1 MARYHFCVKEH
12 ELFNNPVSLKFCL
25 FQTQTNYEPF
35 LPVVGNAPQVD
46 YLSLYRKLQGF
57 WTGSSLY
64 QQVVIREGLERQVSV
79 LTKALIR
86 SELSREALRIRWI
99 QKTNR
104 WYSRHTAAL
113 GPLNQDPGLQE
124 SLYTLQEL
132 HRCLKREKAQ
142 DLLQAH
148 INLERITSLEQTI
161 ADLRS
166 RCQRLRL
173 DNATLR
179 KQRVQVD
186 VSSLGT

>member
-1 MARYHFCVKEH
+1 
-12 ELFNNPVSLKFCL
+12 
-25 FQTQTNYEPF
+25 
-35 LPVVGNAPQVD
+35 LPVVGTAPQVD
-46 YLSLYRKLQGF
+46 YRFLYKRLQGF

-64 QQVVIREGLERQVSV
+64 QQVVIRENLERQVSA
-79 LTKALIR
+79 LTKALIQ

-113 GPLNQDPGLQE
+113 GSLNQDPALQE
-124 SLYTLQEL
+124 SLDTLQGL
-132 HRCLKREKAQ
+132 YRCLKREKAQ

-148 INLERITSLEQTI
+148 INLERIGSLERTI
-161 ADLRS
+161 VDLRS

-186 VSSLGT
+186 VSSL